1 MKKSLSIYPTVLLRC
16 AIVCSVKYSKDF
28 IRRKMC
34 WKRKEQKI
42 LRMIQLIYRE
52 FNLIL
57 GIKPI
62 SFYILSL

>member
-16 AIVCSVKYSKDF
+16 AIVCSVKYF
-28 IRRKMC
+28 IQRKMC